1 MRPENRLC
9 MLLSVEF
16 GLDHVSLLRNALAA
30 RAAIPKFAALIFV
43 AADCFICN
51 TFDRAQLVR
60 MRR

>member
-1 MRPENRLC
+1 MPPENRLC

-30 RAAIPKFAALIFV
+30 LAATPKFAALIFV
-43 AADCFICN
+43 AADYITCN
-51 TFDRAQLVR
+51 TFDRAQLVP